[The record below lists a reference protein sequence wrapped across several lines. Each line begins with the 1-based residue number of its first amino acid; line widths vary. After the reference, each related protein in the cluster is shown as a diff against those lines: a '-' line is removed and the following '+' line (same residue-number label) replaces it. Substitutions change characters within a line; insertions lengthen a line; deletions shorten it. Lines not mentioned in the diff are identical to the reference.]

1 MRHYGFTSETGSAG
15 AVVSAG
21 HIPAGPSVHA
31 WVGLTL
37 VVVDVTVGSTP
48 ARVAGAFV
56 AKVQKKCAFFLVI
69 SAFHHWN
76 LLCFCKLGLG
86 VRVRVSF
93 WALTH

>member
-1 MRHYGFTSETGSAG
+1 M
-15 AVVSAG
+15 VSAG

-56 AKVQKKCAFFLVI
+56 AKMQKKFAFL
-69 SAFHHWN
+69 S
-76 LLCFCKLGLG
+76 
-86 VRVRVSF
+86 
-93 WALTH
+93 